1 MNDFTNK
8 TILIHEASTA
18 QTAAESEGQAISQLT
33 AEIFCNATL
42 KPLYLA
48 ALRDGDVGA
57 DKLHEL
63 LRYDIQSLGMFLKA
77 EDRALWSFADALR
90 NDKIA
95 DGIASA
101 IVTFATE
108 VVDWESALA
117 TGNTDAPPAQPTFH
131 LPCPTVEAI
140 LAREAYINLTP
151 TLIQAILDSK
161 RYTTLGLKVLNSMFE
176 AYSRRLATIIGPD
189 ALGEDGTVL
198 RWSRFQSV
206 IDELATTPPRCI
218 SFAAE
223 GTKVAQ
229 VTWSTMR
236 AGARKLKAPEL
247 REGYCRVKWT
257 SKSGFV
263 RFVDVRVGIVRDV
276 IEVLDGRPRDGG
288 FVG

>member
-1 MNDFTNK
+1 MNVSTNK
-8 TILIHEASTA
+8 TVLIHEASTA
-18 QTAAESEGQAISQLT
+18 QTAAEGEGQAISQLT
-33 AEIFCNATL
+33 AELFCNATL
-42 KPLYLA
+42 EPLYLA

-90 NDKIA
+90 NDKIS

-101 IVTFATE
+101 IVTFAKE
-108 VVDWESALA
+108 VLRIETASAVEDSS
-117 TGNTDAPPAQPTFH
+117 TKSPQPTFH
-131 LPCPTVEAI
+131 LDPSTVEAI

-151 TLIQAILDSK
+151 TLIRAILDSK
-161 RYTTLGLKVLNSMFE
+161 RYKTFGLKLLSSVFE
-176 AYSRRLATIIGPD
+176 AYSHRLANAIGPD
-189 ALGEDGTVL
+189 ALGEDGNVL

-223 GTKVAQ
+223 GTKAAQ

-236 AGARKLKAPEL
+236 AGARKLKAPGL
-247 REGYCRVKWT
+247 HEGYCRVKWS

-263 RFVDVRVGIVRDV
+263 RFVDVRVGVVRDV
-276 IEVLDGRPRDGG
+276 IEVLDGRPRVGG